1 MKQKTAT
8 NFDPRKFE
16 ALLRADFRPFL
27 EKVFSTLSPGQSFIP
42 TWHLEAIAYQLER
55 VRRGAIKRLIINMP
69 PRSLKSVTASV
80 AFPAFILGHDP
91 TRRII
96 CVSYSGDLAK
106 KLAND
111 FRAVAEAR
119 WYRELFPDTRI
130 GQKDSETEIELTA
143 RGFRLATSVGGTLT
157 GRGGDLIV
165 IDDPLKPDDAHSE
178 TKRNTAN
185 EWFKNT
191 LLSRLDDKRTGA
203 IIIVM
208 QRVHMDDLTG
218 FVTSQSDEWEVL
230 TLPAIAEIDEVIPIS
245 GTKVHRRRVGE
256 ALSPEREPLS
266 VLENLKAQL
275 GSDAF
280 SAQYQQMPV
289 PPGGAMIKRDWIKRY
304 AELPLQRERSL
315 ILQSWD
321 TASKGGPENDFSV
334 CTTWCISRERRWYL
348 MDVWRKR
355 VRLSRA
361 QGRRP
366 QSCLPTRRTTRARR
380 GRRRRHCARPRV
392 ARGGRWHSRGQA
404 GSRQD
409 HPDVRRLLKVRVW
422 SGFSSRARLMACGF
436 RGGALRVPREPARR
450 SVQFRKPGADR
461 RQLWVADG
469 DIARGARRFQ
479 DLEAIDATLPRPL
492 RVTRLSSVVRSSFRA
507 NLKDNRRQT
516 DLCGL

>member
-1 MKQKTAT
+1 MPTDA
-8 NFDPRKFE
+8 RKFE
-16 ALLRADFRPFL
+16 GLLRNDFRAFIH
-27 EKVFSTLSPGQSFIP
+27 KVFTTLCPGQDYERS
-42 TWHLEAIAYQLER
+42 WHLEATAYQLER
-55 VRRGAIKRLIINMP
+55 VRRGEIKRLIINMP

-178 TKRNTAN
+178 TKRNAAN

-191 LLSRLDDKRTGA
+191 LLSQLDDKRTGA

-208 QRVHMDDLTG
+208 QRVHMDDLAG
-218 FVTSQSDEWEVL
+218 FVTSQSDEWDVL
-230 TLPAIAEIDEVIPIS
+230 NLPAIAEIDEVIPIS

-289 PPGGAMIKRDWIKRY
+289 PPGGAMIKRNWIKRY
-304 AELPLQRERSL
+304 VELPLQRERSL

-355 VRLSRA
+355 VDYPELKAAVRFLASRHAAQRVLVEDAGAGISLVQELLGEVDGILAVKPDRDKITRMSVVSAKFESGLVFFLSART
-361 QGRRP
+361 GSPISRR
-366 QSCLPTRRTTRARR
+366 S
-380 GRRRRHCARPRV
+380 
-392 ARGGRWHSRGQA
+392 
-404 GSRQD
+404 
-409 HPDVRRLLKVRVW
+409 
-422 SGFSSRARLMACGF
+422 SSR
-436 RGGALRVPREPARR
+436 
-450 SVQFRKPGADR
+450 SQ
-461 RQLWVADG
+461 
-469 DIARGARRFQ
+469 
-479 DLEAIDATLPRPL
+479 EAGTTISAIP
-492 RVTRLSSVVRSSFRA
+492 
-507 NLKDNRRQT
+507 
-516 DLCGL
+516 